1 MEKELRDIVRNA
13 LEEDIKS
20 GDITTEAVIPKGT
33 KAISSILVKEDCI
46 VSGLNVAEEIFRQ
59 LDGSI
64 KFRYLK
70 KDGEKAVRGDMIAE
84 VSGDAR
90 ALLTGER
97 TALNFLQRMTGIATK
112 TGRMAEA
119 VKGSGTKILDTRK
132 TTPGLR
138 MLEKYAVRCG
148 GGTNH
153 RMGLYDQVL
162 IKDNHIQAAGI
173 ANAVALARK
182 AGKKVE
188 VEVTNIDQV
197 KEALKA
203 GADIIMLDNMETN
216 EMKNAVS
223 LIGKKAITE
232 ISGGVDEKRLKE
244 LVQVGADWISVGA
257 LTHSVKSVDISM
269 TMRML

>member
-1 MEKELRDIVRNA
+1 MNNELRDIVRNA
-13 LEEDIKS
+13 LEEDIKT
-20 GDITTEAVIPKGT
+20 GDITTEAVIPRELKS
-33 KAISSILVKEDCI
+33 ISTIIVKENCI

-70 KDGEKAVRGDMIAE
+70 KDGEKAVRGDVIAE
-84 VSGDAR
+84 VMGDAR
-90 ALLTGER
+90 AMLTGER

-112 TGRMAEA
+112 TGRMVEIAR
-119 VKGSGTKILDTRK
+119 GGGTKILDTRK

-138 MLEKYAVRCG
+138 VLEKYAVRCG

-162 IKDNHIQAAGI
+162 IKDNHIQVAGI
-173 ANAVALARK
+173 TYAVARAK
-182 AGKKVE
+182 KTGKRIE
-188 VEVTNIDQV
+188 VEATNIDQV

-203 GADIIMLDNMETN
+203 GADIIMLDNMKTG
-216 EMKNAVS
+216 EMKKAVS

-244 LVQVGADWISVGA
+244 LVEIGADWISVGA